1 MYIYEVRIAYKWGEL
16 PPINMDKVAEALR
29 RLSETNQDIVGAAI
43 VSNEG
48 LMLVGDI
55 PENMDK
61 DLVSAA
67 FAALVSIAERASQQ
81 VELGN
86 LTQLIM
92 LSKNGGAL
100 IYPGKKSS
108 LVLLMRPDANLGLI
122 LIDVADVVRE
132 IQDILG

>member
-1 MYIYEVRIAYKWGEL
+1 MSA
-16 PPINMDKVAEALR
+16 INIDKVAEALR
-29 RLSETNQDIVGAAI
+29 RLSEMNQDIVGAAI

-48 LMLVGDI
+48 LMLVGEI
-55 PENMDK
+55 PKSMDK

-92 LSKNGGAL
+92 LSENGGAL
-100 IYPGKKSS
+100 ICPGKKSS
-108 LVLLMRPDANLGLI
+108 LILLIKPDANLGLI
-122 LIDVADVVRE
+122 LIDVADVIRE
-132 IQDILG
+132 IKNVLG

>member
-1 MYIYEVRIAYKWGEL
+1 M
-16 PPINMDKVAEALR
+16 PPINVDKAAEALK

-48 LMLVGDI
+48 LMLVGEI

-122 LIDVADVVRE
+122 LIDVADVVKE
-132 IQDILG
+132 IEDILG

>member
-1 MYIYEVRIAYKWGEL
+1 MKLGWLIKWGEL

-48 LMLVGDI
+48 LMLVGEI
-55 PENMDK
+55 PANMDK

>member
-1 MYIYEVRIAYKWGEL
+1 MHIYEARIAYKIGEL
-16 PPINMDKVAEALR
+16 PPINMNKVAAALR

-48 LMLVGDI
+48 LMLVGEI
-55 PENMDK
+55 PGNMDK

-122 LIDVADVVRE
+122 LIDVADVVKE
-132 IQDILG
+132 IEDILG

>member
-1 MYIYEVRIAYKWGEL
+1 L
-16 PPINMDKVAEALR
+16 SPINIDKVAEALR
-29 RLSETNQDIVGAAI
+29 RLSEMNQDIVGAAI

-48 LMLVGDI
+48 LMLVGEI
-55 PENMDK
+55 PKSMDK

-92 LSKNGGAL
+92 LSENGGAL
-100 IYPGKKSS
+100 ICSGEKSS
-108 LVLLMRPDANLGLI
+108 LVLLIKPGANLGLI
-122 LIDVADVVRE
+122 LIDVADVIRE
-132 IQDILG
+132 IKDVLG

>member
-1 MYIYEVRIAYKWGEL
+1 MKLGWLIKWGEL

-48 LMLVGDI
+48 LMLVGEI

-122 LIDVADVVRE
+122 LIDVADVVKE
-132 IQDILG
+132 IEDILG

>member
-48 LMLVGDI
+48 LMLVGEI
-55 PENMDK
+55 PANMDK

-67 FAALVSIAERASQQ
+67 FAALVSIAERASHQ

-86 LTQLIM
+86 LAQLIM
-92 LSKNGGAL
+92 LSENGGVL
-100 IYPGKKSS
+100 ICSGKRSS
-108 LVLLMRPDANLGLI
+108 LVLLMKPDANLGLI
-122 LIDVADVVRE
+122 LMDVANVMEEIKDV
-132 IQDILG
+132 LG